1 MAIFF
6 HSPIIALIKK
16 EYHKVYVQI
25 PTLWLPSHENYLRLF
40 LIYVAR
46 CLLKQKG
53 HYWTASIHNEISM
66 VYIFS
71 SKICQIL
78 ARSVKAL
85 SLEYKIVTRHCSL
98 SCSANRLRKLSSFI
112 VVLISWLIRARCSLA
127 GICGEIQMSN
137 GFNGRWIHKQ
147 RNVEASSR
155 LPFPV
160 ANSTKSQ
167 TGHCLFGAQI
177 IHRLDSKLLF
187 LFAKKNGDVF
197 KLGLQY
203 REV

>member
-1 MAIFF
+1 MYRFP
-6 HSPIIALIKK
+6 HYD
-16 EYHKVYVQI
+16 YHHMKI
-25 PTLWLPSHENYLRLF
+25 
-40 LIYVAR
+40 IYVCFSYMWR
-46 CLLKQKG
+46 GVYSSRKG
-53 HYWTASIHNEISM
+53 VIEPQVFIMTLSM

-71 SKICQIL
+71 SKIYQIL

-85 SLEYKIVTRHCSL
+85 FLEYKIVTRHCSL